1 MNNAQLRADAQ
12 REILNHNLRDL
23 IRWCHERAASD
34 YNAATTLTLLERKVA
49 GLRNKLLKAGRD
61 AATTAPPTTASPN
74 QQTQSPHEND

>member
-61 AATTAPPTTASPN
+61 AATTAPPTLFSTTASTST
-74 QQTQSPHEND
+74 TQ